1 MKSEVRVG
9 PQVEEFVKSLAPESR
24 QALRRAI
31 KGLPKGQGDMKL
43 LEGKLAGWHRLRVA
57 GYRVIFKETIET
69 DTRIINCVYANHRSV
84 IYEMFA
90 QLLADELIES

>member
-1 MKSEVRVG
+1 MRIEVRVG

-31 KGLPKGQGDMKL
+31 KGLSRERGDIKI

-57 GYRVIFKETIET
+57 SYRVIFMETAEAG
-69 DTRIINCVYANHRSV
+69 TRVINCVYGSHRSV

-90 QLLADELIES
+90 QLLADELIP